1 MKNKR
6 IKVFIAIMICALI
19 LVGILGSYAFF
30 ISQVGQNKNQEVT
43 VETGIMALTFSDGN
57 NGFNQELNFGESA
70 EKTFIIE
77 NTGTKDGVVSVS
89 WMNLLN
95 TYLEGSMTFSFLESD
110 TEEGEY
116 TEIVSNK
123 KVPVSEEAED
133 RVLASGITIPAGE
146 KKYYKLIINLNYTEF
161 DQTADLQARLET
173 QFKITE
179 GIKRSAT
186 S

>member
-95 TYLEGSMTFSFLESD
+95 TYLEGSMTFSFL
-110 TEEGEY
+110 
-116 TEIVSNK
+116 
-123 KVPVSEEAED
+123 
-133 RVLASGITIPAGE
+133 
-146 KKYYKLIINLNYTEF
+146 
-161 DQTADLQARLET
+161 
-173 QFKITE
+173 
-179 GIKRSAT
+179 
-186 S
+186 